1 MFDEK
6 AERLNVRLA
15 RIGVIAGIISY
26 VYTGHILP
34 GVF

>member
-1 MFDEK
+1 MFDDK
-6 AERLNVRLA
+6 AERLNGRLA
-15 RIGVIAGIISY
+15 MIGVIAGIISY

>member
-6 AERLNVRLA
+6 AERLNGRLA
-15 RIGVIAGIISY
+15 MIGVITGIISY